1 MTDMLELNEPNA
13 GILLKFV
20 ATRNK
25 FTERQVIMKSIIP
38 AAGLGTRFLPATK
51 CSPKELLPVLNKPVI
66 QYVVEEAMEPEGVD
80 GVVIVNSHEKPQIE
94 QYFAEDVEF
103 ESMLRSRGKE
113 DLADAVHEAGALPV
127 SFVYQDDPKGL
138 GHAVYCAKD
147 QMDGDPFFVLLGD
160 YFVPDRKMCVN
171 MAAVSKAHNNASV
184 IAVAPVPADQVSR
197 YGIIAGECV
206 ESLEGTNAQGE
217 EEGAVWKVT
226 GLVEKPAP
234 EDAPSHLFI
243 VGRYL
248 LSPRIMDLLAT
259 QGTGAGGEIQLTD
272 AMERLLEEEE
282 MYALVVDPDQGC
294 DTGTPAAWAATN
306 ARMALADPSQ
316 VEAFKEALGKDVKVG

>member
-1 MTDMLELNEPNA
+1 
-13 GILLKFV
+13 
-20 ATRNK
+20 
-25 FTERQVIMKSIIP
+25 MKSIIP

-66 QYVVEEAMEPEGVD
+66 QYVVEEALEPAGVD

-94 QYFAEDVEF
+94 QYFAEDAAYED
-103 ESMLRSRGKE
+103 MLRSKGKD
-113 DLADAVHEAGALPV
+113 DLADALHEAGALPV

-138 GHAVYCAKD
+138 GHAVYCAKSE
-147 QMDGDPFFVLLGD
+147 MDGDPFFVLLGD
-160 YFVPDRKMCVN
+160 YFVPDRQMCVN
-171 MAAVSKAHNNASV
+171 MAKVSAAHNNASV

-217 EEGAVWKVT
+217 EEGAVWKVS

-234 EDAPSHLFI
+234 EEAPSHLFI

-306 ARMALADPSQ
+306 ARMALADSTQ
-316 VEAFKEALGKDVKVG
+316 VEAFKEALGKDVKLG

>member
-1 MTDMLELNEPNA
+1 
-13 GILLKFV
+13 
-20 ATRNK
+20 
-25 FTERQVIMKSIIP
+25 MKSIIP

-94 QYFAEDVEF
+94 QYFAEDADF
-103 ESMLRSRGKE
+103 EAMLRERGKD

-147 QMDGDPFFVLLGD
+147 EMDGDPFFVLLGD
-160 YFVPDRKMCVN
+160 YFVPDRQMCVN
-171 MAAVSKAHNNASV
+171 MAKVSREHGNASV

-197 YGIIAGECV
+197 YGIIAGDCIGSLDGSEV
-206 ESLEGTNAQGE
+206 EE
-217 EEGAVWKVT
+217 EAEGAVWKVT

-259 QGTGAGGEIQLTD
+259 QGSGAGGEIQLTD
-272 AMERLLEEEE
+272 AMERLLETEE

-316 VEAFKEALGKDVKVG
+316 IDAFKEALGKGVRLG

>member
-1 MTDMLELNEPNA
+1 
-13 GILLKFV
+13 
-20 ATRNK
+20 
-25 FTERQVIMKSIIP
+25 MKSIIP

-66 QYVVEEAMEPEGVD
+66 QYVVEEALEPEGVD

-94 QYFAEDVEF
+94 QYFAEDLEF
-103 ESMLRSRGKE
+103 EGMLRSRGKE

-138 GHAVYCAKD
+138 GHAVFCA
-147 QMDGDPFFVLLGD
+147 QSEMDGDPFFVLLGD
-160 YFVPDRKMCVN
+160 YFVPDRQMCVN
-171 MAAVSKAHNNASV
+171 MATVSKAHGNASV
-184 IAVAPVPADQVSR
+184 IAVAPVPPDQVSR

-206 ESLEGTNAQGE
+206 ESLPGVEAQGE

-226 GLVEKPAP
+226 GLVEKPSP
-234 EDAPSHLFI
+234 EEAPSHLFI

-259 QGTGAGGEIQLTD
+259 QGSGAGGEIQLTD

-306 ARMALADPSQ
+306 ARMALADKTQ
-316 VEAFKEALGKDVKVG
+316 VEAFKEALGKGVKLG

>member
-1 MTDMLELNEPNA
+1 
-13 GILLKFV
+13 
-20 ATRNK
+20 
-25 FTERQVIMKSIIP
+25 MKSIIP

-66 QYVVEEAMEPEGVD
+66 QYVVEEALEPAGVE

-94 QYFAEDVEF
+94 AYFAEDADF
-103 ESMLRSRGKE
+103 ESMLRERGKN

-147 QMDGDPFFVLLGD
+147 EMDGDPFFVLLGD
-160 YFVPDRKMCVN
+160 YFVPDRQMCVD
-171 MAAVSKAHNNASV
+171 MATVSAAHNNASV

-206 ESLEGTNAQGE
+206 ESLPGCDATGE
-217 EEGAVWKVT
+217 DEGAVWKVT

-282 MYALVVDPDQGC
+282 MYAVVVDPDKGC

-306 ARMALADPSQ
+306 ARMALADETQ
-316 VEAFKEALGKDVKVG
+316 VAAFKEALGKGVRLG

>member
-1 MTDMLELNEPNA
+1 
-13 GILLKFV
+13 
-20 ATRNK
+20 
-25 FTERQVIMKSIIP
+25 MKSIIP

-66 QYVVEEAMEPEGVD
+66 QYVVEEALEPEGVD

-94 QYFAEDVEF
+94 QYFAEDAEF
-103 ESMLRSRGKE
+103 EGMLRSRGKE
-113 DLADAVHEAGALPV
+113 ELADAVHEAGALPV

-138 GHAVYCAKD
+138 GHAVYCAASE
-147 QMDGDPFFVLLGD
+147 MDGDPFFVLLGD

-171 MAAVSKAHNNASV
+171 MATVSKAHNNASV

-206 ESLEGTNAQGE
+206 ESLPGTDAQGE

-226 GLVEKPAP
+226 GLVEKPSP
-234 EDAPSHLFI
+234 EEAPSHLFI

-259 QGTGAGGEIQLTD
+259 QGPGAGGEIQLTD
-272 AMERLLEEEE
+272 AMERLLAEEE
-282 MYALVVDPDQGC
+282 MYALVVDPAEGC

-306 ARMALADPSQ
+306 ARMALADP
-316 VEAFKEALGKDVKVG
+316 AFSDAFREEFGERGMELLG

>member
-1 MTDMLELNEPNA
+1 MYD
-13 GILLKFV
+13 LKGF
-20 ATRNK
+20 A
-25 FTERQVIMKSIIP
+25 MKSIIP

-66 QYVVEEAMEPEGVD
+66 QYVVEEALEPEGVD

-94 QYFAEDVEF
+94 QYFAEDAEF
-103 ESMLRSRGKE
+103 EGMLRSRGKDE
-113 DLADAVHEAGALPV
+113 LADAVHEAGALPV

-138 GHAVYCAKD
+138 GHAVFCAKSE
-147 QMDGDPFFVLLGD
+147 MDGDPFFVLLGD
-160 YFVPDRKMCVN
+160 YFVPDRQMCVN
-171 MAAVSKAHNNASV
+171 MAKVSAAHNNASV

-206 ESLEGTNAQGE
+206 ESLEGMDAQGE

-282 MYALVVDPDQGC
+282 MYAVVVDPDDGC

-306 ARMALADPSQ
+306 ARMALADPTQ
-316 VEAFKEALGKDVKVG
+316 VDAFKEALGKSAKVG

>member
-1 MTDMLELNEPNA
+1 
-13 GILLKFV
+13 
-20 ATRNK
+20 
-25 FTERQVIMKSIIP
+25 MKAVIP

-51 CSPKELLPVLNKPVI
+51 CTPKELLPVLDKPVI
-66 QYVVEEAMEPEGVD
+66 QYVVEEALAPEGVD
-80 GVVIVNSHEKPQIE
+80 GVVIVNSHQKPQME
-94 QYFAEDVEF
+94 TYFAEDRDF
-103 ESMLRSRGKE
+103 EAYLREHGK
-113 DLADAVHEAGALPV
+113 DALADKVHEAGTLPV

-138 GHAVYCAKD
+138 GHAVYCAAD
-147 QMDGDPFFVLLGD
+147 EVGDEPFFVLLGD
-160 YFVPDRKMCVN
+160 YFVPDHQMCIN
-171 MAAVSKAHNNASV
+171 MATVSRQHGDASV

-206 ESLEGTNAQGE
+206 GSLPGVEATGE
-217 EEGAVWKVT
+217 QEGAVWKVT

-248 LSPRIMDLLAT
+248 LTPRIMELLAT

-282 MYALVVDPDQGC
+282 MYAVVVDPNEGC

-306 ARMALADPSQ
+306 AKMALANPSTAGAFREELGS
-316 VEAFKEALGKDVKVG
+316 VEL

>member
-1 MTDMLELNEPNA
+1 
-13 GILLKFV
+13 
-20 ATRNK
+20 
-25 FTERQVIMKSIIP
+25 MKSIIP

-66 QYVVEEAMEPEGVD
+66 QYVVEEALEPEGVD

-94 QYFAEDVEF
+94 AYFAEDAAF
-103 ESMLRSRGKE
+103 ESMLRERGK
-113 DLADAVHEAGALPV
+113 DALADAVHEAGALPV

-147 QMDGDPFFVLLGD
+147 EMDGDPFFVLLGD
-160 YFVPDRKMCVN
+160 YFVPDRQMCVD
-171 MAAVSKAHNNASV
+171 MATVSAAHNNASV

-206 ESLEGTNAQGE
+206 ESLPGCDATGE
-217 EEGAVWKVT
+217 DEGAVWKVT

-282 MYALVVDPDQGC
+282 MYAVVVDPDKGC

-306 ARMALADPSQ
+306 ARMALAN
-316 VEAFKEALGKDVKVG
+316 EAEAAAFKEALGRDVKLG